1 MEHISRLVSVVCHN
15 KSMRWGN
22 RGLRRAGNVRE
33 RLVIDYLEVFVTRRP
48 ANKNLY
54 LRVKPPHGRIE
65 VSAPVHASAA
75 DIEKLIRSHRD
86 WIRRQQDGIIAA
98 EMAQGGSRREAAGL
112 LPADRSVPRSFCVS
126 QWDGA
131 HKKEAAGILRPK
143 VDALLARYAKVTGR
157 APSHITL
164 RTMTSRW
171 GSCTPATR
179 RIRLNLALAY
189 MPEELLEYVLVHEM
203 VHLYEKGH
211 GKGFRDRMDMYLPGW
226 RSRRHAIN
234 QYTIY

>member
-1 MEHISRLVSVVCHN
+1 MVCHN

-22 RGLRRAGNVRE
+22 RGPSRSGNVRE

-65 VSAPVHASAA
+65 VSAPARAVAA
-75 DIEKLIRSHRD
+75 DIEELIRSHRD
-86 WIRRQQDGIIAA
+86 WIRRQQDGIVAA
-98 EMAQGGSRREAAGL
+98 EMAQDGSRKEAVGSRT
-112 LPADRSVPRSFCVS
+112 ADGSIPRSFCVS
-126 QWDGA
+126 QWDDA
-131 HKKEAAGILRPK
+131 HKKEAAGILWPK
-143 VDALLARYAKVTGR
+143 VDTLLARYAKVTDR

>member
-1 MEHISRLVSVVCHN
+1 MVCHN

-126 QWDGA
+126 QWDDA
-131 HKKEAAGILRPK
+131 HKKRQPAYSGPK
-143 VDALLARYAKVTGR
+143 LM
-157 APSHITL
+157 PSL
-164 RTMTSRW
+164 
-171 GSCTPATR
+171 PATQR
-179 RIRLNLALAY
+179 
-189 MPEELLEYVLVHEM
+189 
-203 VHLYEKGH
+203 
-211 GKGFRDRMDMYLPGW
+211 
-226 RSRRHAIN
+226 
-234 QYTIY
+234 